1 MLFLKFLNFLL
12 LYFVGI
18 HIQSMCIK
26 NDFYRISVTVFYDDE
41 YKKEL
46 GSKAESHIQN
56 AMGMVEEMYTE
67 FKKWNTMMEIDL
79 KEIKHVR
86 DRCSYIVDGWMDGWM
101 DNWVG

>member
-1 MLFLKFLNFLL
+1 MSVSFQLL
-12 LYFVGI
+12 
-18 HIQSMCIK
+18 CTK
-26 NDFYRISVTVFYDDE
+26 NNIFRISVTVFYDDE

-46 GSKAESHIQN
+46 GSRAESHIQN

-86 DRCSYIVDGWMDGWM
+86 EKWVRDRGGRFHHRW
-101 DNWVG
+101 

>member
-1 MLFLKFLNFLL
+1 MSYYYISD
-12 LYFVGI
+12 YFQYFMIINV
-18 HIQSMCIK
+18 QSVCTK
-26 NDFYRISVTVFYDDE
+26 NNFYRISVTVFYDDE

-46 GSKAESHIQN
+46 GSRAESHIQN

-86 DRCSYIVDGWMDGWM
+86 DR
-101 DNWVG
+101 WVRDRGGRFHKRW

>member
-1 MLFLKFLNFLL
+1 MSISVQSLCTENN
-12 LYFVGI
+12 I
-18 HIQSMCIK
+18 H
-26 NDFYRISVTVFYDDE
+26 RISVTVFYDDE

-46 GSKAESHIQN
+46 GSRAESHIQN

-86 DRCSYIVDGWMDGWM
+86 DR
-101 DNWVG
+101 WVRDRGGRFHKRW